1 MKAEISEAN
10 FDSDQGSTSK
20 PNPKS
25 NSNGSTMRKSKPKKI
40 SSKLTV
46 AGNQEGDF
54 KATPCSDARR
64 ESSKPSI
71 FLPYENVSKCSPF
84 FHIALQPWLPILKP
98 ISRRAH
104 AIRWQLSRPLT
115 TRLLPRWFPVG
126 IFFDVSF
133 LTYGQVLLAL
143 PLLGFFLAGYYQT
156 FVSPDVDGS
165 GKIAG
170 LALVM
175 VFLTANKSN
184 SIFSF
189 FLGISFE
196 RLIIY
201 HNLSSLVAVT
211 LSLFHGYVPYA
222 FGNADD
228 SGDEDRRRL
237 DGDSQFELNGA
248 DPNVL
253 KFMFDGTANISGS
266 LLLLSMIV
274 LVLSSFFPIF
284 RRKFFDLW
292 FWIHILSAISVVIF
306 AIMHG
311 IGTSVIFISWW
322 VLDAMMRYMIM
333 ASCRYPKMAQ
343 LDLVTSDVV
352 KISFIKPSNFS
363 YNAGQFVQVAF
374 PDLSL
379 YAFHPISISSTSHEK
394 VVTLYVRGL
403 GNWSKK
409 LVALAETKDS
419 ARILIEGPYGCV
431 SLDIDDHERYQMALC
446 VGGGIGVTHCQSVAK
461 SILNEH
467 NRGRKLKQL
476 RFVWAVRDLEMLK
489 VMEPLE
495 TSSDLLDIVLA
506 DSESGSEINKLVK
519 TDIFLTKASQDS
531 PTTLEDGR
539 QVHDG
544 RPDLNTIIKEMKEE
558 AEILGVTHVAVF
570 GCGPAKLLYQLK
582 VACRA
587 NSSTLTGSKG
597 VHFHVHEEVF
607 EF

>member
-1 MKAEISEAN
+1 LEPNTADHNITKSRNPFEKMMAEISEAN
-10 FDSDQGSTSK
+10 FDSDQASTSK
-20 PNPKS
+20 PNPNN
-25 NSNGSTMRKSKPKKI
+25 NSNGSTVRKSKSKKI

-46 AGNQEGDF
+46 AENQEGDF
-54 KATPCSDARR
+54 KATPS
-64 ESSKPSI
+64 ESSKPSV
-71 FLPYENVSKCSPF
+71 FLPYENVSNCSPF
-84 FHIALQPWLPILKP
+84 FEIALKPLLPILKP

-126 IFFDVSF
+126 FFDVSF

-143 PLLGFFLAGYYQT
+143 PLLGLFLASYYQT
-156 FVSPDVDGS
+156 FVAPDAIGS
-165 GKIAG
+165 GTIAG

-184 SIFSF
+184 SIFTF

-196 RLIIY
+196 RLQIY
-201 HNLSSLVAVT
+201 HNLSALVAVT
-211 LSLFHGYVPYA
+211 LALFHLYVNYI
-222 FGNADD
+222 
-228 SGDEDRRRL
+228 DE
-237 DGDSQFELNGA
+237 GESQFELNGA
-248 DPNVL
+248 DPNL
-253 KFMFDGTANISGS
+253 PKFMFDGTRNISGS
-266 LLLLSMIV
+266 GLLLSMIV

-306 AIMHG
+306 ALMHG
-311 IGTSVIFISWW
+311 IGTAVIFIAWW
-322 VLDAMMRYMIM
+322 VLDVVMRYMIM

-379 YAFHPISISSTSHEK
+379 YAFHPFSISSSPHEK
-394 VVTLYVRGL
+394 VVTLHVRGL
-403 GNWSKK
+403 GNWTKK

-431 SLDIDDHERYQMALC
+431 SLDIDNHDRYQMALC
-446 VGGGIGVTHCQSVAK
+446 VGGGIGVTHCQSMAK

-467 NRGRKLKQL
+467 NRGRKLKRL

-544 RPDLNTIIKEMKEE
+544 RPDLNAIIQDMKEE
-558 AEILGVTHVAVF
+558 AKILGVTHVAVF

-582 VACRA
+582 VACRE
-587 NSSTLTGSKG
+587 NSSTLTESKG
-597 VHFHVHEEVF
+597 VHFHLHEEVF